1 VKQLLREGEKAM
13 DNVLPFPRDG
23 RRSEGNE
30 TANKPPTAKG
40 AEILLFLGVRYER
53 HPDQPQNAAGASQSR
68 DDRPT
73 TPPGRKT
80 RRRA

>member
-1 VKQLLREGEKAM
+1 M

-23 RRSEGNE
+23 RRGRDNE
-30 TANKPPTAKG
+30 TAAGPRSAQE

-53 HPDQPQNAAGASQSR
+53 HADAPQNGGGASLGR
-68 DDRPT
+68 DDNPT
-73 TPPGRKT
+73 TPPRRKT

>member
-1 VKQLLREGEKAM
+1 M

-23 RRSEGNE
+23 RRSRGNE
-30 TANKPPTAKG
+30 TADRSQTAKD

-53 HPDQPQNAAGASQSR
+53 HPDQPQNAAGASLNR
-68 DDRPT
+68 DDTPT
-73 TPPGRKT
+73 NPPRRKT

>member
-1 VKQLLREGEKAM
+1 M

-23 RRSEGNE
+23 RRSRGKE
-30 TANKPPTAKG
+30 TAERPQTANR

-53 HPDQPQNAAGASQSR
+53 HPDQPQKAAGASLSR
-68 DDRPT
+68 DDSPT
-73 TPPGRKT
+73 TPPRRKT